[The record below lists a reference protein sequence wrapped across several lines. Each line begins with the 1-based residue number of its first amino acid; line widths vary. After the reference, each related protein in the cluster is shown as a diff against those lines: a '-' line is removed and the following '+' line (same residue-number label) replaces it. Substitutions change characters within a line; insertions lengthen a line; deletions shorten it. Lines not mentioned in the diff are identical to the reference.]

1 MSGKR
6 QSFLLAERNYKIQI
20 FKLEIQGHLIM
31 IGLLKI
37 TQLSMVYFK
46 VIILF
51 FQLIKNNFHIYVN
64 I

>member
-37 TQLSMVYFK
+37 TQLSMGYFK
-46 VIILF
+46 VIIFVLS
-51 FQLIKNNFHIYVN
+51 IN
-64 I
+64 